1 MILVIIQWSEWAD
14 WVDAMVEGD
23 VENTGAMPDDSQAG
37 LDLRKGACHLM
48 FHTNKTDRNPETVTK
63 DQIQQQEEEEW

>member
-1 MILVIIQWSEWAD
+1 
-14 WVDAMVEGD
+14 MVEGD

-63 DQIQQQEEEEW
+63 DQIQQQEEEE